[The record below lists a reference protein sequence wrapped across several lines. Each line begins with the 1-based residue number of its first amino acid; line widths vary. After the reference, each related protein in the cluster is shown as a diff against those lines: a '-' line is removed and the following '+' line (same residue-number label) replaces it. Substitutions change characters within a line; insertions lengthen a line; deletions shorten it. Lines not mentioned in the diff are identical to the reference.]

1 MTDTVVA
8 PAAAPAGTGPSA
20 PAFERHQLPNGLTVL
35 TREMHTAPVV
45 SFWIWYRV
53 GARNERLGITGVS
66 HWVEHMLFKG
76 TPTFPAGSIHSV
88 VAENG
93 GTLNGFTSDDFTT
106 YFETLPSDRWELA
119 LRIES
124 DRSANASFKPEEVA
138 SERTVIISER
148 EGHENDPDFKL
159 NEEVQSAAFKLH
171 PYGVDTIGWKC
182 DLLSMTRD
190 DLYNHY
196 RTYYAPN
203 NAIIVAVGDFETPYL
218 LQRVTEMFGGLQP
231 IADIPAVT
239 AVEPPQEGER
249 RVVVRRPGPTASLQI
264 AYHAPAANDADVYPM
279 MIADALLS
287 GAKAMGMG
295 GGAALGR
302 SARLY
307 RALVQ
312 TDLAAGVGSYFRL
325 TRDPHLFQIAGTAKP
340 GKPWEDSLRAM
351 EEAIYR
357 ELDKLAAEPPSAQ
370 ELEKAIRQ
378 SRAQFVYS
386 GESVTGLGFIFG
398 YLEVVA
404 SADFYMRFLDG
415 LAAVKPED
423 VQRVVR
429 TYLNANNRT
438 VGWFV
443 PQEDESA
450 TTETPA
456 EAAPAV

>member
-1 MTDTVVA
+1 MTDTITAPEVGA
-8 PAAAPAGTGPSA
+8 PA
-20 PAFERHQLPNGLTVL
+20 AFERHRLPNGLTVL
-35 TREMHTAPVV
+35 TREMHGAPVV

-53 GARNERLGITGVS
+53 GARNERLGVTGVS

-76 TPTFPAGSIHSV
+76 TPTFPAGSIHTV

-93 GTLNGFTSDDFTT
+93 GTLNGYTSDDFTT

-119 LRIES
+119 LRIEA
-124 DRSANASFKPEEVA
+124 DRIANASFKPEEVA

-159 NEEVQSAAFKLH
+159 NEEVQSAAFKIH

-190 DLYNHY
+190 DLYQHY
-196 RTYYAPN
+196 QTYYAPN
-203 NAIIVAVGDFETPYL
+203 NAIVVAVGDFETPYL
-218 LQRVTEMFGGLQP
+218 LQRVTKMFGDLP
-231 IADIPAVT
+231 RRADVPAVT
-239 AVEPPQEGER
+239 AVEPEQEGER

-264 AYHAPAANDADVYPM
+264 AYHAPAAQDPDVYPLL
-279 MIADALLS
+279 IADALLS

-295 GGAALGR
+295 GGMGR

-312 TDLAAGVGSYFRL
+312 TDIAASAGSYFRL
-325 TRDPHLFQIAGTAKP
+325 TRDPHLFQFSATAKP
-340 GKPWEDSLRAM
+340 GAPWEDSLRTIEA
-351 EEAIYR
+351 AIYR
-357 ELDKLAAEPPSAQ
+357 EIDRLAQEAPPAQ

-378 SRAQFVYS
+378 TRAQFVYS
-386 GESVTGLGFIFG
+386 AESVTGLGYIFG
-398 YLEVVA
+398 WLEIVA
-404 SADFYMRFLDG
+404 SADLYAQFLDR
-415 LAAVKPED
+415 LAQVTPED

-429 TYLNANNRT
+429 AYLKPDNRT

-443 PQEDESA
+443 PREE
-450 TTETPA
+450 
-456 EAAPAV
+456 APAAS

>member
-1 MTDTVVA
+1 MTDTITAPEVGA
-8 PAAAPAGTGPSA
+8 PA
-20 PAFERHQLPNGLTVL
+20 AFERHRLPNGLTVL
-35 TREMHTAPVV
+35 TREMHGAPVV

-53 GARNERLGITGVS
+53 GARNERLGVTGVS

-76 TPTFPAGSIHSV
+76 TPTFPAGSIHTV

-93 GTLNGFTSDDFTT
+93 GTLNGYTSDDFTT

-119 LRIES
+119 LRIEA
-124 DRSANASFKPEEVA
+124 DRIANASFKPEEVA

-159 NEEVQSAAFKLH
+159 NEEVQSAAFKIH

-190 DLYNHY
+190 DLYQHY
-196 RTYYAPN
+196 QTYYAPN
-203 NAIIVAVGDFETPYL
+203 NAIVVAVGDFETPYL
-218 LQRVTEMFGGLQP
+218 LQRVTDMFGDLP
-231 IADIPAVT
+231 RRADVPAVT
-239 AVEPPQEGER
+239 AVEPEQEGER

-264 AYHAPAANDADVYPM
+264 AYHAPAAQDPDVYPLL
-279 MIADALLS
+279 IADALLS

-295 GGAALGR
+295 GGMGR

-312 TDLAAGVGSYFRL
+312 TDIAASAGSYFRL
-325 TRDPHLFQIAGTAKP
+325 TRDPHLFQFSATAKP
-340 GKPWEDSLRAM
+340 GAPWEDSLRTI
-351 EEAIYR
+351 EAAISR
-357 ELDKLAAEPPSAQ
+357 EIDRLAQEAPPAQ

-378 SRAQFVYS
+378 TRAQFVYS
-386 GESVTGLGFIFG
+386 AESVTGLGYIFG
-398 YLEVVA
+398 WLEIVA
-404 SADFYMRFLDG
+404 SADLYAQFLDR
-415 LAAVKPED
+415 LAQVTPED

-429 TYLNANNRT
+429 AYLKPDNRT

-443 PQEDESA
+443 PREEASA
-450 TTETPA
+450 A
-456 EAAPAV
+456 S

>member
-1 MTDTVVA
+1 MTDTITAPEVGA
-8 PAAAPAGTGPSA
+8 PA
-20 PAFERHQLPNGLTVL
+20 AFERHRLPNGLTVL
-35 TREMHTAPVV
+35 TREMHGAPVV

-53 GARNERLGITGVS
+53 GARNERLGVTGVS

-76 TPTFPAGSIHSV
+76 TPTFPAGSIHTV

-93 GTLNGFTSDDFTT
+93 GTLNGYTSDDFTT

-119 LRIES
+119 LRIEA
-124 DRSANASFKPEEVA
+124 DRIANASFKPEEVA

-159 NEEVQSAAFKLH
+159 NEEVQSAAFKIH

-190 DLYNHY
+190 DLYQHY
-196 RTYYAPN
+196 QTYYAPN
-203 NAIIVAVGDFETPYL
+203 NAIVVAVGDFETPYL
-218 LQRVTEMFGGLQP
+218 LQRVTEMFGDLP
-231 IADIPAVT
+231 RRADVPAVT
-239 AVEPPQEGER
+239 AVEPEQEGER

-264 AYHAPAANDADVYPM
+264 AYHAPAAQDPDVYPLL
-279 MIADALLS
+279 IADALLS

-295 GGAALGR
+295 GGMGR

-312 TDLAAGVGSYFRL
+312 TDIAASAGSYFRL
-325 TRDPHLFQIAGTAKP
+325 TRDPHLFQFSATAKP
-340 GKPWEDSLRAM
+340 GAPWEDSLRTI
-351 EEAIYR
+351 EAAISR
-357 ELDKLAAEPPSAQ
+357 EIDRLAQEAPPAQ

-378 SRAQFVYS
+378 TRAQFVYS
-386 GESVTGLGFIFG
+386 AESVTGLGYIFG
-398 YLEVVA
+398 WLEIVA
-404 SADFYMRFLDG
+404 SADLYAQFLDR
-415 LAAVKPED
+415 LAQVTPED

-429 TYLNANNRT
+429 AYLKPDNRT

-443 PQEDESA
+443 PREE
-450 TTETPA
+450 
-456 EAAPAV
+456 APAAS

>member
-1 MTDTVVA
+1 MTDTITAPEVGA
-8 PAAAPAGTGPSA
+8 PA
-20 PAFERHQLPNGLTVL
+20 AFERHRLPNGLTVL
-35 TREMHTAPVV
+35 TREMHGAPVV

-53 GARNERLGITGVS
+53 GARNERLGVTGVS

-76 TPTFPAGSIHSV
+76 TPTFPAGSIHTV

-93 GTLNGFTSDDFTT
+93 GTLNGYTSDDFTT

-119 LRIES
+119 LRIEA
-124 DRSANASFKPEEVA
+124 DRIANASFKPEEVA

-159 NEEVQSAAFKLH
+159 NEEVQSAAFKIH

-190 DLYNHY
+190 DLYQHY
-196 RTYYAPN
+196 QTYYAPN
-203 NAIIVAVGDFETPYL
+203 NAIVVAVGDFETPYL
-218 LQRVTEMFGGLQP
+218 LQRVTEMFGDLP
-231 IADIPAVT
+231 RRADVPAVT
-239 AVEPPQEGER
+239 AVEPEQEGER

-264 AYHAPAANDADVYPM
+264 AYHAPAAQDPDVYPLL
-279 MIADALLS
+279 IADALLS

-295 GGAALGR
+295 GGMGR

-312 TDLAAGVGSYFRL
+312 TDIAASAGSYFRL
-325 TRDPHLFQIAGTAKP
+325 TRDPHLFQFSATAKP
-340 GKPWEDSLRAM
+340 GAPWEDSLRTI
-351 EEAIYR
+351 EAAISR
-357 ELDKLAAEPPSAQ
+357 EIDRLAQEAPPAQ

-378 SRAQFVYS
+378 TRAQFVYS
-386 GESVTGLGFIFG
+386 AESVTGLGYIFG
-398 YLEVVA
+398 WLEIVA
-404 SADFYMRFLDG
+404 SADLYAQFLDR
-415 LAAVKPED
+415 LAQVTPGD

-429 TYLNANNRT
+429 AYLKPDNRT

-443 PQEDESA
+443 PREESS
-450 TTETPA
+450 
-456 EAAPAV
+456 AAS